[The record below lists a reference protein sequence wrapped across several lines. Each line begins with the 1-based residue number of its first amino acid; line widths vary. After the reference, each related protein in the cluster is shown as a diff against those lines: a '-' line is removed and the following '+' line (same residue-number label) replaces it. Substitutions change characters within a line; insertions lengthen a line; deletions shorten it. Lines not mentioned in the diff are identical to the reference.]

1 MYTNCESISA
11 DKTRVAGTVKWY
23 DPRKGY
29 GFITT
34 VDANPT
40 DYFVHRT
47 QVYSEDHFPRRP
59 ILRNHETVEFT
70 VIDTPQGPAAAEVS
84 LPGAVIIP
92 SRRLFFRR
100 SRRAAAPAT
109 DATPTVDAT
118 PADAAPTN
126 EVAPKTFRPK
136 RRSVRKPRAEN
147 PAADTAPAD
156 APADAAP
163 AGAPADA
170 APAGAP
176 ADAAAPVAEAKPK
189 TRRPRRHNRKPR
201 AEKPA
206 EAAPAAD
213 AAAPASTTP
222 AEAPKEPAASE
233 K

>member
-1 MYTNCESISA
+1 MSKERKVYTNCESISA

-147 PAADTAPAD
+147 PAADAAPAD

-163 AGAPADA
+163 T
-170 APAGAP
+170 GAP

-189 TRRPRRHNRKPR
+189 TRRSRRHNRKPR

>member
-136 RRSVRKPRAEN
+136 RRSVRKPRAE
-147 PAADTAPAD
+147 
-156 APADAAP
+156 
-163 AGAPADA
+163 
-170 APAGAP
+170 
-176 ADAAAPVAEAKPK
+176 
-189 TRRPRRHNRKPR
+189 
-201 AEKPA
+201 KPA

>member
-1 MYTNCESISA
+1 MSKERKVYTNCESISA

-34 VDANPT
+34 VDANLT

-136 RRSVRKPRAEN
+136 RRSVRKPRAEK
-147 PAADTAPAD
+147 PA
-156 APADAAP
+156 ADAAP
-163 AGAPADA
+163 AD
-170 APAGAP
+170 AP

-189 TRRPRRHNRKPR
+189 TRRSRRHNRKPR

>member
-1 MYTNCESISA
+1 MSKERKVYTNCESISA

-136 RRSVRKPRAEN
+136 RRSVRKPRAEK
-147 PAADTAPAD
+147 PA
-156 APADAAP
+156 ADAAP
-163 AGAPADA
+163 ADAPADA

-189 TRRPRRHNRKPR
+189 TRRSRRHNRKPR

>member
-1 MYTNCESISA
+1 MSKERKVYTNCESISA

-147 PAADTAPAD
+147 PAADTAPA
-156 APADAAP
+156 
-163 AGAPADA
+163 GAPADA

>member
-1 MYTNCESISA
+1 MSKERKVYTNCESISA

-136 RRSVRKPRAEN
+136 RRSVRKPRAEK
-147 PAADTAPAD
+147 PA
-156 APADAAP
+156 ADAAP
-163 AGAPADA
+163 AD
-170 APAGAP
+170 AP

-189 TRRPRRHNRKPR
+189 TRRSRRHNRKPR